1 MDSVKSCRIKR
12 DESLFKNSNF
22 PIQDMSI
29 LECSILLTEMRQRM
43 ITMLILVIE
52 SPRQYIYRFTEE
64 MIILPIFLNSKTRQ
78 QSICINVFLLPYF
91 KKEFPNHLYNNFWFS
106 NCLTKWSILSEMLPS
121 GMLIKHVTNFTYVTG
136 MYTVRG
142 SPLLHDKW
150 WFIIK
155 TRGFY
160 LSGFTTK
167 DGLLIQK
174 ILLLKTRSY
183 VLFNDNWWIGYKN
196 VLRHRGMELAH
207 LIIICF

>member
-1 MDSVKSCRIKR
+1 MFNFIDR
-12 DESLFKNSNF
+12 DEAEDDYHVNLGHWVSA
-22 PIQDMSI
+22 SI
-29 LECSILLTEMRQRM
+29 YLP
-43 ITMLILVIE
+43 V
-52 SPRQYIYRFTEE
+52 YRRNDYFAY
-64 MIILPIFLNSKTRQ
+64 FFFYSKTRQ

-91 KKEFPNHLYNNFWFS
+91 KKEFPNHLYKNFWFF

-183 VLFNDNWWIGYKN
+183 VLFNDNWWIGY
-196 VLRHRGMELAH
+196 
-207 LIIICF
+207 